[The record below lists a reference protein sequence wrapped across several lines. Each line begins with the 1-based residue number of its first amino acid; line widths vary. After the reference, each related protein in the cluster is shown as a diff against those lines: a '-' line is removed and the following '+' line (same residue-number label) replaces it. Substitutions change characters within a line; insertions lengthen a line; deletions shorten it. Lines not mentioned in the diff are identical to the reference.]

1 MLTLPKPN
9 LGSDVRVGRAIH
21 NSKLRKFI
29 NAITNHEPHEMCT
42 SVDIFSID
50 ANRWYCEVFRGEQKA
65 RPMGRYTKRE
75 TERVQEARRTRI
87 AAKGTAWLICERP
100 GES

>member
-1 MLTLPKPN
+1 MSTLPKPN
-9 LGSDVRVGRAIH
+9 LGSDEQVGRAIH

-50 ANRWYCEVFRGEQKA
+50 ANRWHYQIRRGEQKT
-65 RPMGRYTKRE
+65 RPMGRYIKRE
-75 TERVQEARRTRI
+75 AERVQEARRTRI
-87 AAKGTAWLICERP
+87 VAKGTAWLICERT